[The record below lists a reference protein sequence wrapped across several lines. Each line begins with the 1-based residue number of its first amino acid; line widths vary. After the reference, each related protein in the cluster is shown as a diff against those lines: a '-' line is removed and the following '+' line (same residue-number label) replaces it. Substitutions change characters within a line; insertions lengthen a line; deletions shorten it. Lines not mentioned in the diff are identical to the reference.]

1 MFTATQQPHLL
12 NPLSAEDLGQL
23 QVHLPAL
30 KIFSF
35 RGPGQGGGV
44 ATSLA
49 PLTKQLGTKVQWI
62 ALSGVPQAD
71 EKPIAGFSFHRPEL
85 NDEIVNQYGKAVT
98 NYLWPL
104 LHGMPE
110 RANFD
115 PEEWKNFRQLSL
127 MLAHQSQKVASRSF
141 PTLLWLHD
149 FEMALLP
156 PMLAMDAGVILAHFW
171 HVPWP
176 AAKLMAE
183 SPVGVELTEALLA
196 NRVLGFHT
204 AEYAQNFVE
213 TVQLLLPDA
222 TIDIGTSTI
231 RFRGNTTR
239 LVAMPLGL
247 DYPYWQR
254 LARGARTMVEA
265 IPVTNRL
272 AHQIILGVDRLDYS
286 KGILEKLEGLEL
298 FLDENPDYH
307 RRMHYVQLAQPGFAS
322 PQADD
327 YTAKVKVKVMEI
339 NKKFRRDNWEPIV
352 FQLGNFEHAQL
363 AAWYQVADVLA
374 VTPVRDGLNL
384 IAKEYIACRQDE
396 LGALVLSEKAG
407 SASELISGA
416 LLVDPADPKTIA
428 AAMQQ
433 GLSMGVEEK
442 RRRMVSMRHV
452 VAWNRLHDWACGFLR
467 YAITTGGVDSAKTAG

>member
-1 MFTATQQPHLL
+1 MFTVTQQPHLL
-12 NPLSAEDLGQL
+12 NPLTAEDLGHL
-23 QVHLPAL
+23 QIHLPTL

-62 ALSGVPQAD
+62 ALSGVPQPD

-85 NDEIVNQYGKAVT
+85 SDDVVAQNSKAVT

-104 LHGMPE
+104 FHGMPE

-115 PEEWKNFRQLSL
+115 AEEWKNFRQLSL
-127 MLAHQSQKVASRSF
+127 MLAHKSQKVASHSF

-149 FEMALLP
+149 FEMVLLA
-156 PMLAMDAGVILAHFW
+156 PMLAMDAGVILSHFW
-171 HVPWP
+171 HIPWP
-176 AAKLMAE
+176 SPELLAA
-183 SPVGVELTEALLA
+183 SPVGVEICEALLA

-204 AEYAQNFVE
+204 AEYANNFMA
-213 TVQLLLPDA
+213 TVAELIPDA
-222 TIDIGTSTI
+222 VLDSENQTIK
-231 RFRGNTTR
+231 FRGNITR
-239 LVAMPLGL
+239 VLAMPLGL

-254 LARGARTMVEA
+254 LARSSRAMVEA

-272 AHQIILGVDRLDYS
+272 AQQIILGVDRLDYS
-286 KGILEKLEGLEL
+286 KGILEKLAGLEK
-298 FLDENPDYH
+298 FLEAHPDYH
-307 RRMHYVQLAQPGFAS
+307 RRMHYVQLAQPGFTS
-322 PQADD
+322 PQTDEYA
-327 YTAKVKVKVMEI
+327 AKVKARVVEI
-339 NKKFRRDNWEPIV
+339 NQKFRRDGWEPIV
-352 FQLGNFEHAQL
+352 FMTGNFEHSQL

-396 LGALVLSEKAG
+396 LGTLVLSEKAG
-407 SASELISGA
+407 CASELMSGA
-416 LLVDPADPKTIA
+416 VLVDPVSADSIA
-428 AAMQQ
+428 EGIQQ

-467 YAITTGGVDSAKTAG
+467 QAITSDTADSKK

>member
-1 MFTATQQPHLL
+1 MITATQQPHLL
-12 NPLSAEDLGQL
+12 NPLTQEDLGQL

-35 RGPGQGGGV
+35 RGPGQTGGV

-62 ALSGVPQAD
+62 ALSGVPHQD
-71 EKPIAGFSFHRPEL
+71 ERPIAGFSFHRPEL
-85 NDEIVNQYGKAVT
+85 SDDLVTQYGKSVM

-110 RANFD
+110 RAKFD
-115 PEEWKNFRQLSL
+115 PDEWKNFKQLSL
-127 MLAHQSQKVASRSF
+127 MLAHQSQKIASRSF

-149 FEMALLP
+149 FEMVLLP
-156 PMLAMDAGVILAHFW
+156 PMLAMDAGVILSHFW

-176 AAKLMAE
+176 QASIMAA

-204 AEYAQNFVE
+204 NEYVKNFLE
-213 TVQLLLPDA
+213 TVSTLIPDA
-222 TIDIGTSTI
+222 QINKEALTV
-231 RFRGNTTR
+231 RYRGNTTR
-239 LVAMPLGL
+239 IIAMPLGL

-254 LARGARTMVEA
+254 LARTSRTLCEA

-286 KGILEKLEGLEL
+286 KGILEKLAGLER
-298 FLDENPDYH
+298 FLTNNPDYH
-307 RRMHYVQLAQPGFAS
+307 RRMHYVQIAQPGFAA
-322 PQADD
+322 PQFDD
-327 YTAKVKVKVMEI
+327 YSQNVAARVKEI
-339 NKKFRRDNWEPIV
+339 NARFRKDGWEPIHFLV
-352 FQLGNFEHAQL
+352 GNFEHAQL

-374 VTPVRDGLNL
+374 VTPVADGLNL
-384 IAKEYIACRQDE
+384 IAKEYVACRQDE
-396 LGALVLSEKAG
+396 QGTLVLSDKAG
-407 SASELISGA
+407 CASELISGA
-416 LLVDPADPKTIA
+416 LMVDPLNEESIA
-428 AAMQQ
+428 EAMQQ

-467 YAITTGGVDSAKTAG
+467 HAITTTGIEASKTAG

>member
-62 ALSGVPQAD
+62 ALSGVPQPD

-85 NDEIVNQYGKAVT
+85 NDDLVAQYGKAIT

-176 AAKLMAE
+176 EAELMAD
-183 SPVGVELTEALLA
+183 SPVGLELTEALLA

-213 TVQLLLPDA
+213 TVKLLLPDA
-222 TIDIGTSTI
+222 TVDIGAGTVKL
-231 RFRGNTTR
+231 RGNTTR
-239 LVAMPLGL
+239 IVAMPLGL

-254 LARGARTMVEA
+254 LARQARTMVEA

-286 KGILEKLEGLEL
+286 KGILEKLDGLEL
-298 FLDENPDYH
+298 FLQENPDYH
-307 RRMHYVQLAQPGFAS
+307 RRMHYVQIAQPGFVS
-322 PQADD
+322 PQVDD
-327 YTAKVKVKVMEI
+327 YTAKVKVRIMEI
-339 NKKFRRDNWEPIV
+339 NQKFRKDNWEPIV
-352 FQLGNFEHAQL
+352 LHMGNFEHAQL

-374 VTPVRDGLNL
+374 VTPLRDGLNL

-416 LLVDPADPKTIA
+416 LLVDPANPQTIA
-428 AAMQQ
+428 SAMQQ